1 MQLWIGRHNF
11 YTMQDL
17 GSKCKTFISYLAR
30 RTLSYRLDQNTFKQ
44 SAKNYVGYDIMHET

>member
-1 MQLWIGRHNF
+1 
-11 YTMQDL
+11 MQDL